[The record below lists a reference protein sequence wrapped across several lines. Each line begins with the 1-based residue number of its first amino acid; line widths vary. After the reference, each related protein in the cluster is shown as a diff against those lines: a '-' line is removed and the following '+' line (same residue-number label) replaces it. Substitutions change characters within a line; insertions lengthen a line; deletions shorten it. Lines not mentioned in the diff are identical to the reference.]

1 MIKIAVIDYG
11 LGNTKS
17 ICSALEKSDVQ
28 VSLTNA
34 RDEILLSDGVILPGV
49 GAFSHGMDRLVTLKI
64 DELIREFVK
73 TGKPVLGI
81 CLGMQMLFDESTEFG
96 VSKGLGLIPGK
107 VERLQRCNK
116 SKEKIP
122 HVSWCGISAKEIN
135 YWKGTILDSID
146 DDEDMYFVHSY
157 YAKPV
162 DSGDVLSLSRYAGFE
177 FCSTVKH
184 KNIYGCQYHPE
195 KSAVSGLRIIN
206 NFVTICEG

>member
-81 CLGMQMLFDESTEFG
+81 CLGIFYVFSF
-96 VSKGLGLIPGK
+96 LIK
-107 VERLQRCNK
+107 LNRE
-116 SKEKIP
+116 
-122 HVSWCGISAKEIN
+122 
-135 YWKGTILDSID
+135 
-146 DDEDMYFVHSY
+146 
-157 YAKPV
+157 
-162 DSGDVLSLSRYAGFE
+162 
-177 FCSTVKH
+177 
-184 KNIYGCQYHPE
+184 
-195 KSAVSGLRIIN
+195 
-206 NFVTICEG
+206 